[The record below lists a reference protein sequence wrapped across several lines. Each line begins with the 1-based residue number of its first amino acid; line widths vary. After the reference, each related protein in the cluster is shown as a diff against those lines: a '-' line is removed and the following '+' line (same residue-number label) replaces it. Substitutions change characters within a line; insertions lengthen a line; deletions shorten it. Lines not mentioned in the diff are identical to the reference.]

1 MATGDKSLKIICKER
16 NKLIK
21 IIQSDPGSVLDES
34 LAQSIITDEDY
45 DHRNT
50 IVDTETKIRKLLIQI
65 ERKGE
70 LTCQQFLVCLETMFP
85 GTNQDLQHHQW
96 GRLLGS
102 FEYLFLFF
110 CLSRGKK
117 CNSCNIDQGLI
128 SK

>member
-85 GTNQDLQHHQW
+85 GTNQDLQHPQW
-96 GRLLGS
+96 GKLLV
-102 FEYLFLFF
+102 FVLCLFLYI
-110 CLSRGKK
+110 CLSREKRM
-117 CNSCNIDQGLI
+117 
-128 SK
+128 